1 MKTGD
6 TIELIEDTSFYKKG
20 RKAHFI
26 KKSDKNKPVFATR
39 AKILEKITDTLFVGW
54 YLVEFENGER
64 LKLRTFEPRKVFFS
78 AGDIGILRYQGITI
92 LSFQKENRP
101 PMR

>member
-26 KKSDKNKPVFATR
+26 KKIR
-39 AKILEKITDTLFVGW
+39 
-54 YLVEFENGER
+54 
-64 LKLRTFEPRKVFFS
+64 
-78 AGDIGILRYQGITI
+78 
-92 LSFQKENRP
+92 
-101 PMR
+101 